1 MYSRPDT
8 GMWGLWCQDGIM
20 RSETRRSIRI
30 DTAFS
35 VYALQTFQPPCDPVD
50 MQVLLQHSV
59 QNYGPFPSEL
69 RARRDRTSSR
79 LSPHPQ
85 SQQSH
90 HPYSQQGSYYAQQG
104 SHYSQQA
111 RKFSIS
117 PETKFPSSPEQAR
130 APELPCTFTPALQEV
145 KVSRNH
151 NGNARS
157 ANPKSVAPSVIKTFP
172 VDDSELKKEKEN
184 NTAAIRP
191 RVGSTAR
198 RTALG
203 WSKQAPKT
211 LTDQKENA
219 IRDQSMVLMT
229 PGESLR
235 LSRPRPRGQPTPA
248 RSGATPSAKS
258 G

>member
-1 MYSRPDT
+1 
-8 GMWGLWCQDGIM
+8 M
-20 RSETRRSIRI
+20 RCR
-30 DTAFS
+30 
-35 VYALQTFQPPCDPVD
+35 VTFQPPGDPVD

-59 QNYGPFPSEL
+59 QNYGPLASEL

-79 LSPHPQ
+79 PSPYPQ
-85 SQQSH
+85 SQQSYY
-90 HPYSQQGSYYAQQG
+90 PYSQQGSYYAQQG

-111 RKFSIS
+111 RKFSTS
-117 PETKFPSSPEQAR
+117 PGSRRRQNKLAHRAFSHVHACASRGQVPPS
-130 APELPCTFTPALQEV
+130 
-145 KVSRNH
+145 
-151 NGNARS
+151 
-157 ANPKSVAPSVIKTFP
+157 SVIKTFP

-211 LTDQKENA
+211 STDQKENA
-219 IRDQSMVLMT
+219 IHDQSMVLMT

-235 LSRPRPRGQPTPA
+235 LSRPRPRGRRTPTRA
-248 RSGATPSAKS
+248 RATPSAGS
-258 G
+258 GLRLLLGQFEFDSIHTIALHRRAWFA

>member
-1 MYSRPDT
+1 
-8 GMWGLWCQDGIM
+8 M
-20 RSETRRSIRI
+20 RCR
-30 DTAFS
+30 
-35 VYALQTFQPPCDPVD
+35 TFQPPGDPVD

-59 QNYGPFPSEL
+59 QNYGPLASEL

-90 HPYSQQGSYYAQQG
+90 HPYSQQGS
-104 SHYSQQA
+104 HYSQQA
-111 RKFSIS
+111 RKFSTS
-117 PETKFPSSPEQAR
+117 PETKFSSSPEQAR

-151 NGNARS
+151 NGSVRS
-157 ANPKSVAPSVIKTFP
+157 ANPKS
-172 VDDSELKKEKEN
+172 KEKEN

-203 WSKQAPKT
+203 WSKRAPKT
-211 LTDQKENA
+211 STDQKENV
-219 IRDQSMVLMT
+219 IHDQSMVLMT

-235 LSRPRPRGQPTPA
+235 PSRPRPRGRRTPNRA
-248 RSGATPSAKS
+248 RATPSARS
-258 G
+258 GLRLLLGQFEFDSLLGCLLCVE